1 MATDKSLSILIVD
14 DDSMIRSV
22 IKIILKSDGYKNIEE
37 ASSAEAALEH
47 CTRLKPGLVLLDIN
61 MPDKTGL
68 EALEGIL
75 ETSPTS
81 MVLMVTGELTKG
93 KLEEAKNKGA
103 TGFVVKPITPAS
115 LLRKIE
121 SSLQQRSPG

>member
-37 ASSAEAALEH
+37 ASSAEVALEL